1 MCGESVRFLRDSGAF
16 FFCRGNYDARRDS
29 MRRQKGEQFFMLFTE
44 SRIADISVEES
55 LRTPLLEALQERGIV
70 AAIRASRLHFF
81 EQSLAGA
88 ERVREFEQTVA
99 DRADNEGDAPYV
111 RGDLF
116 FFDDHAHYIIF
127 ADGLDGGAGLRAG
140 IVYDAATDEPS
151 RKLDAFCSSVQE
163 ILETAARNAGATGEQ
178 GGSNGEGAVGEN
190 ARHVEWRPRDGHARE
205 VFKSFAGGGD
215 GDTSATQT
223 RAGSSAERV
232 RAGELLEDAG
242 ARGLL
247 QLLSEAH
254 ADGRAAGMLASGG
267 REPEHEALVARL
279 TGAGLVRREVQ
290 ISCRKDGH
298 SLFRLPSPDALAMVT
313 ASNAVCS
320 ECGAAVADERAEE
333 IVTPTPLAKTM
344 LNDGAWF
351 VSSLRST
358 LVGLGIPEREIAV
371 RQPEEEGEAQMLA
384 NVCGEPFLFALRDGD
399 FTAAHTRRLL
409 DGEAE
414 THVSHIVVVATGK
427 IQDEARTR
435 LRDHARRRSRA
446 GGEQEA
452 IFVEGL
458 DAAGEELR
466 RAVERVSQDAL
477 TRELYELDASVG
489 FNVGYAL
496 AARFRL
502 MQRKGALQDL
512 AASAAGA
519 VAGSLRDI

>member
-1 MCGESVRFLRDSGAF
+1 
-16 FFCRGNYDARRDS
+16 
-29 MRRQKGEQFFMLFTE
+29 MLFIE
-44 SRIADISVEES
+44 SRIADLNVEEY
-55 LRTPLLEALQERGIV
+55 LRTPLLEALQDRGIV

-81 EQSLAGA
+81 EQSLASA

-99 DRADNEGDAPYV
+99 ERSNTEADASYV
-111 RGDLF
+111 RGDVF
-116 FFDDHAHYIIF
+116 FFDDCAHYIIF
-127 ADGLDGGAGLRAG
+127 GDGLDDGAGLCAG
-140 IVYDAATDEPS
+140 IIYDADTSEPS
-151 RKLDAFCSSVQE
+151 QRLDDFCRNVRE
-163 ILETAARNAGATGEQ
+163 ILETVARNAEAPSGQDDANGASGTGK
-178 GGSNGEGAVGEN
+178 
-190 ARHVEWRPRDGHARE
+190 ARIEWRPRDGGARE
-205 VFKSFAGGGD
+205 VFKSFAGEKIGD
-215 GDTSATQT
+215 APATQP
-223 RAGSSAERV
+223 RVGSAAERV
-232 RAGELLEDAG
+232 RAVELLEDTG

-247 QLLSEAH
+247 QRLSEAH

-267 REPEHEALVARL
+267 HDPEQEVLFARL

-290 ISCRKDGH
+290 ISCRRDGH

-333 IVTPTPLAKTM
+333 LITPTPLAKAM
-344 LNDGAWF
+344 LNDGAWLTN
-351 VSSLRST
+351 SLRST
-358 LVGLGIPEREIAV
+358 LMELGIPEREIAV
-371 RQPEEEGEAQMLA
+371 RHPAGEGEAQMLA

-399 FTAAHTRRLL
+399 FTSAHARRLL

-414 THVSHIVVVATGK
+414 THASHVVIVATGK
-427 IQDEARTR
+427 IQDEPRAR

-446 GGEQEA
+446 GGEQEV

-466 RAVERVSQDAL
+466 RVVERVSQDAL
-477 TRELYELDASVG
+477 TRALYELDASMG

-519 VAGSLRDI
+519 IGGSLREI

>member
-1 MCGESVRFLRDSGAF
+1 
-16 FFCRGNYDARRDS
+16 
-29 MRRQKGEQFFMLFTE
+29 MLFIET
-44 SRIADISVEES
+44 RIADRSVEES
-55 LRTPLLEALQERGIV
+55 MRTPLLEALQERGIV

-99 DRADNEGDAPYV
+99 DRSDSEGDAPYV
-111 RGDLF
+111 CGDVF
-116 FFDDHAHYIIF
+116 FSDDYAHYIIF
-127 ADGLDGGAGLRAG
+127 GDGLDGGEGLRAG
-140 IVYDAATDEPS
+140 IVYDAETDEPE
-151 RKLDAFCSSVQE
+151 RKLDDFCRSVQE
-163 ILETAARNAGATGEQ
+163 ILETAARDTGATGGQ
-178 GGSNGEGAVGEN
+178 DGSNGASAG
-190 ARHVEWRPRDGHARE
+190 RVEWRPHDGGARE
-205 VFKSFAGGGD
+205 VFESFAGGGI
-215 GDTSATQT
+215 GDAAATQP
-223 RAGSSAERV
+223 RVGSAAERI
-232 RAGELLEDAG
+232 RAGEILEDAG

-247 QLLSEAH
+247 QRLSEAH

-267 REPEHEALVARL
+267 HEPEQEALVAKL
-279 TGAGLVRREVQ
+279 TGARLVRREVQ

-298 SLFRLPSPDALAMVT
+298 SLFRLPSPDALALVT
-313 ASNAVCS
+313 ASNAMCS

-333 IVTPTPLAKTM
+333 LITPTPLAKTM

-351 VSSLRST
+351 VNSLRSI
-358 LVGLGIPEREIAV
+358 LVGIGIPEREIAV
-371 RQPEEEGEAQMLA
+371 RQPAGEGEAQMLA

-414 THVSHIVVVATGK
+414 AHVSHIVVVATGK
-427 IQDEARTR
+427 IQDEARAR
-435 LRDHARRRSRA
+435 LRDHARRRSRT
-446 GGEQEA
+446 GGEQET

-477 TRELYELDASVG
+477 TRELYKLDASAG

-496 AARFRL
+496 AARFGL
-502 MQRKGALQDL
+502 MQRKGTLQDL

-519 VAGSLRDI
+519 IGGSLREI